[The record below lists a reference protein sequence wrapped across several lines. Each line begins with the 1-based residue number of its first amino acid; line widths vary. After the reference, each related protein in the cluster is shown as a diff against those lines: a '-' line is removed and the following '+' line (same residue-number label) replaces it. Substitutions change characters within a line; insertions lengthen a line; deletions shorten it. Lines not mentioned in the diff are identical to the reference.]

1 MPAMSRP
8 KLEAEDEVSGPH
20 DAHPSLADLERFMHC
35 ELEDAGLER
44 AIVRHLMA
52 GCEKCRA
59 ITGRLWN
66 HGARAPIS
74 LVEMLASPKTLA
86 RLRRR
91 GKGKWDPRMSA
102 AAASLESVAREI
114 LKEYVK
120 ELESIHDRLEIL
132 AAGLARV
139 PVFGGPLQTAIAC
152 VLHDTLRPAIADLRA
167 AAEHEAEPDEEEE
180 EVETA

>member
-8 KLEAEDEVSGPH
+8 KLEAEIEVSGPR

-35 ELEDAGLER
+35 ELEDAELQQ
-44 AIVRHLMA
+44 AIVRHLLA

-66 HGARAPIS
+66 HGAREPIS

-86 RLRRR
+86 RHRRR
-91 GKGKWDPRMSA
+91 AKSGKWDPRMSA
-102 AAASLESVAREI
+102 AVASLESVAREI

-120 ELESIHDRLEIL
+120 ELEGIHGRLEIL

-139 PVFGGPLQTAIAC
+139 PRVGEPLQAAIAC
-152 VLHDTLRPAIADLRA
+152 VLHDTLRPAIDDLRA
-167 AAEHEAEPDEEEE
+167 AAESEAEPDEEEA
-180 EVETA
+180 ETA